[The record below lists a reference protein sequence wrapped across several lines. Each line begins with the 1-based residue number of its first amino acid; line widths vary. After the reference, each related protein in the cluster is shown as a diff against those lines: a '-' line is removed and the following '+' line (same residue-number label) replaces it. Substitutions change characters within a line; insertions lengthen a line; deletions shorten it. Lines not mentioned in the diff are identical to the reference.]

1 LLKIKHLIKISTI
14 VQEQIEASP
23 FLSEAL
29 QDGLINVSA
38 LARRIQPEIEQRIG
52 RPVKESTIIMA
63 IKRLPAGDM
72 VNLEKGLKQ
81 FFGKLSDI
89 GVRSNLVDYT
99 FQNSGKL
106 FDGLSDLIHLIRSDY
121 ANSFYSVSQ
130 GVSETTVIVTSALQD
145 EMERL
150 FKKENLLSKRENLS
164 AITLMLPKENRQ
176 LYGVYYYILREL
188 AWKGINLVELI
199 STSNEFTVIVSN
211 QDLNQAF
218 SVLSDLRKR

>member
-1 LLKIKHLIKISTI
+1 MIKISSL

-23 FLSEAL
+23 FLSEAVH
-29 QDGLINVSA
+29 DGLINVSA
-38 LARRIQPEIEQRIG
+38 LARRIQPQIEKRLG
-52 RPVKESTIIMA
+52 KPVKESTIIMS
-63 IKRLPAGDM
+63 IKRLPMGELEF
-72 VNLEKGLKQ
+72 LEKGLKE

-99 FQNSGKL
+99 FQNSGNL

-130 GVSETTVIVTSALQD
+130 GVSETTVIVTNALQT

-150 FKKENLLSKRENLS
+150 FRKEILLAKKDKLS

-218 SVLSDLRKR
+218 SVLSDLRDR